1 MSPTCSPAEG
11 RGRPAFRSPVQA
23 AAFTTLRDRSARL
36 TAEPRCS
43 WRGHSGDG
51 GAFGAWGSVAVMW
64 RVCARR
70 AQSAVPR
77 AGFRTRWAALKEG
90 PGAPC
95 GSPRTGPAAVRC
107 GSGIP
112 SYGVRSLCGWSYG
125 SSTVPRNRLLRQLL
139 GSPSRRSYSLPPH
152 QKVSDPP
159 RSRLSFRARS
169 LAWGILLERPPTAS
183 SLQDLL
189 RSFAQDLF
197 SGDLFC

>member
-1 MSPTCSPAEG
+1 M
-11 RGRPAFRSPVQA
+11 
-23 AAFTTLRDRSARL
+23 
-36 TAEPRCS
+36 
-43 WRGHSGDG
+43 
-51 GAFGAWGSVAVMW
+51 AVMW

-70 AQSAVPR
+70 AQSAVPG

-90 PGAPC
+90 PGARC
-95 GSPRTGPAAVRC
+95 GSPPTGPAAVRC

-152 QKVSDPP
+152 QKVSDPS
-159 RSRLSFRARS
+159 RSPLSFRARS

-189 RSFAQDLF
+189 WSLSQDRFSADLF
-197 SGDLFC
+197 I